1 VDVGFHLD
9 GSQVHI
15 VSFAL
20 RDYIAMAYRVK
31 PYQVTG
37 PDRVG
42 SDRFDLNAK
51 LPPGSK
57 SDQIPEMVLAF
68 LTDRFGL
75 KTHHDQKELP
85 VYALVLGKNPLKL
98 AKSASSPDGGET
110 KGAVNVAGS
119 GSADGVS
126 ISLGNGSS
134 YTFADNKFEMRKL
147 NMDTL
152 ATVLERFVDRP
163 LVNLTGIE
171 GDYDFTLPVT
181 EDDYRT
187 LLIRAGVNAGVVLPP
202 QALQR
207 LETGSI
213 ASLLDSLEKL
223 GLKLDA
229 RKAPLDMIVVDQV
242 LKVPTDN

>member
-1 VDVGFHLD
+1 VGLHLD

-15 VSFAL
+15 ASLPL
-20 RDYIAMAYRVK
+20 RDYIAMAYKVK
-31 PYQVTG
+31 TYQISG
-37 PDRVG
+37 PDRIA
-42 SDRFDLNAK
+42 DRFDLNAK
-51 LPPGSK
+51 LPAGST
-57 SDQIPEMVLAF
+57 SAQIPEMVLAF

-75 KTHHDQKELP
+75 KVHHDQKELP
-85 VYALVLGKNPLKL
+85 VYALILGKTPLRL
-98 AKSASSPDGGET
+98 VKSAPSVDGADT

-126 ISLGNGSS
+126 VNLGNGSS
-134 YTFADNKFEMRKL
+134 YTFADNKFEIKKFDMA
-147 NMDTL
+147 TL
-152 ATVLERFVDRP
+152 ATMLERFLDRP
-163 LVNLTGIE
+163 MLNLTGLE
-171 GDYDFTLPVT
+171 GDYDLTLPVT

-187 LLIRAGVNAGVVLPP
+187 MLIRAGVNAGVVLPP

-229 RKAPLDMIVVDQV
+229 RKAPLDLIVVDQI
-242 LKVPTDN
+242 LRVPTDN